1 MVYSTSFRLFSAE
14 HRRRKRKYVPC
25 FRCYGDPRNLFNNI
39 DAILLAKSLDEF
51 KNEITRIVPLY
62 GGRCF
67 DVTPNTGEA
76 ALTLAERVLDASH
89 FDFCL

>member
-1 MVYSTSFRLFSAE
+1 M
-14 HRRRKRKYVPC
+14 
-25 FRCYGDPRNLFNNI
+25 NI

-76 ALTLAERVLDASH
+76 ALTLAERVLDCVVGASH